1 MGPTMFS
8 RDDGL
13 PAAAVTGGV
22 SNGEA
27 IDGHSAIATAPDQ
40 GINETKTKDGV
51 MADAA
56 AIALGWLVLATM
68 IFYPVLQ
75 LAAILVCVVIIC
87 MRSLSR
93 HAYRIARR
101 VAAVV
106 AGSFSARQPALPD
119 GP

>member
-8 RDDGL
+8 CDDDL
-13 PAAAVTGGV
+13 PVAAVTGGS
-22 SNGEA
+22 SNREA
-27 IDGHSAIATAPDQ
+27 IDGRSTIATAPDQ
-40 GINETKTKDGV
+40 GIDATKTKDGMV
-51 MADAA
+51 ADAA

-87 MRSLSR
+87 MRALSR
-93 HAYRIARR
+93 HAYQIARH
-101 VAAVV
+101 VATVV
-106 AGSFSARQPALPD
+106 AGSFAARQSALPD